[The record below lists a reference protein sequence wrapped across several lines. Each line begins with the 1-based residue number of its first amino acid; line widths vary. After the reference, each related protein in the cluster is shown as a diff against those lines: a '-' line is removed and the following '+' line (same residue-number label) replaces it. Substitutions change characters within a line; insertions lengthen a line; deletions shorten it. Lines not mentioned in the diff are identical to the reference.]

1 MTTARADAAKED
13 EGAWLSAISP
23 ITAVAFGDV
32 ARATTGEAKEREQT
46 THTHTHTQRERERE
60 QSTTFLPATCV
71 DVCVG
76 AGVPFGLVC
85 ECSGEQGRSV
95 SAIHAR
101 GRTSD

>member
-46 THTHTHTQRERERE
+46 THTHTHTKRERERE
-60 QSTTFLPATCV
+60 RAVHYLPTRNLCGCV
-71 DVCVG
+71 RRCRCAV
-76 AGVPFGLVC
+76 
-85 ECSGEQGRSV
+85 
-95 SAIHAR
+95 
-101 GRTSD
+101 RTRV